1 MLKRLEDLAG
11 EAVRIRIDGQTVEA
25 RLGDSVA
32 AALLLSGLTA
42 TRTTVVSGALR
53 APYCMMGVCFE
64 CLVTI
69 DGVANRQACMI
80 DVKEGMSVQTQ
91 IEGQS
96 GRAIR

>member
-32 AALLLSGLTA
+32 AALLLSGFTA
-42 TRTTVVSGALR
+42 TRTTVVSGAPR

-80 DVKEGMSVQTQ
+80 GVKEGMSVQTQ

-96 GRAIR
+96 GSAIR